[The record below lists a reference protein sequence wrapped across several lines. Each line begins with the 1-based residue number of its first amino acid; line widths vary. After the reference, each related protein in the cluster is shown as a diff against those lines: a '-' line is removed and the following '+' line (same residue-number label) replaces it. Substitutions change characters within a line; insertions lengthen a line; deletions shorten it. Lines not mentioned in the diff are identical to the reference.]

1 MQAAAGMGTAH
12 FPSTGFSPT
21 TQTVGPESLSVA
33 MAVKNAINDPRIG
46 LKSDGNTQQAQQ
58 QIPQHNVSFK
68 RFTYISLHISLRCSK
83 FNRMRKIIKNHSS
96 LLIT

>member
-33 MAVKNAINDPRIG
+33 MAVKNAISDPRIA
-46 LKSDGNTQQAQQ
+46 LKSDGNTQQPTQ
-58 QIPQHNVSFK
+58 QIPQHNVS
-68 RFTYISLHISLRCSK
+68 
-83 FNRMRKIIKNHSS
+83 
-96 LLIT
+96 